1 MNDESLLLMKARL
14 EVVDLKTIE
23 LFLQKFYQFL
33 TLRTFIRGYT
43 LGTADEQVWTVLRRN
58 KVALGLIRRAIFPNL
73 TRWFSHIECTYPDLR
88 PTAGELVSA
97 TNTDA
102 TANQTRGR
110 YNIKLQATENG
121 VVTRF
126 PPEPSGYLHIGHAKA
141 AFLNDY
147 FAHDAFSES
156 LILRFDDTNPTKEN
170 QEFED
175 SILHDLGLLGIKTQ
189 RVTYT
194 SDYFEKLYDLC
205 CQIISDGNAY
215 AEDTDSKIQKDNR
228 RDRLPSKRRD
238 RPASESLAIF
248 KEMREGTKFGKG
260 HCIRA
265 RIAFDSSNGSMR
277 DPIIYRFPS
286 WDAEDGPRPHRR
298 TGWDWNIYPTYDFAC
313 PLVDS
318 IEGVTH
324 ALRTTEYPD
333 RNEQYY
339 WFLRALKLR
348 PVYLWD
354 FARINFI
361 KTFLSKRKLAKVVES
376 ERVDG
381 WDDPRMPTIRGI
393 LRRGLTVA
401 ALREFMLKQ
410 GPSRNVVSM
419 DWTTLWAMNKKI
431 IEPIAPRHTA
441 VASDHP
447 RQDSRPKHP
456 KNHSLGTK
464 DVTFANQIYIEPA
477 DAAAVRQGEEI
488 TLMSWGNALVRQVT
502 RSDDQ
507 AVTGLQLELHL
518 DGDASKTDRKVHWL
532 AAHGAEIARA
542 ELWEFD
548 YLLTK
553 DSLVKGDELEHYL
566 NPVTSWL
573 TDVLVGSEF
582 SQLMEGDII
591 QIERKGYF
599 RMDKPIGQGP
609 SGKAVLFK
617 IPTGNNKG

>member
-1 MNDESLLLMKARL
+1 MNDQSLLLMKTRL
-14 EVVDLKTIE
+14 EVVDFKIIE
-23 LFLQKFYQFL
+23 PFLQKFDRFL

-43 LGTADEQVWTVLRRN
+43 LGTADEQIWTVLRLN

-73 TRWFSHIECTYPDLR
+73 TRWFSHIESTYPNLQ
-88 PTAGELVSA
+88 PTAGDLA
-97 TNTDA
+97 TNTNA

-147 FAHDAFSES
+147 FAHDAFSGS
-156 LILRFDDTNPTKEN
+156 LILRFDDTNPTREN

-175 SILHDLGLLGIKTQ
+175 SILHDLVITLI
-189 RVTYT
+189 
-194 SDYFEKLYDLC
+194 SYDLC
-205 CQIISDGNAY
+205 CQLISDGNAY

-248 KEMREGTKFGKG
+248 KEMREGTEFGKG

-286 WDAEDGPRPHRR
+286 WDAEDGPRPHHR

-313 PLVDS
+313 PLVDC

-324 ALRTTEYPD
+324 ALRTTEYSD

-376 ERVDG
+376 GRVDG

-441 VASDHP
+441 VASVGCVLATVAGGPDHP

-464 DVTFANQIYIEPA
+464 DVTFANQIYIEQA

-502 RSDDQ
+502 RSNDQ
-507 AVTGLQLELHL
+507 PVTGLQLGSILMVTL
-518 DGDASKTDRKVHWL
+518 AKRTRK
-532 AAHGAEIARA
+532 
-542 ELWEFD
+542 F
-548 YLLTK
+548 
-553 DSLVKGDELEHYL
+553 
-566 NPVTSWL
+566 
-573 TDVLVGSEF
+573 
-582 SQLMEGDII
+582 
-591 QIERKGYF
+591 
-599 RMDKPIGQGP
+599 
-609 SGKAVLFK
+609 
-617 IPTGNNKG
+617 TG

>member
-1 MNDESLLLMKARL
+1 MEP
-14 EVVDLKTIE
+14 
-23 LFLQKFYQFL
+23 FLQKFDQFL

-43 LGTADEQVWTVLRRN
+43 LGTADEQIWTVLRLN

-88 PTAGELVSA
+88 PTAGDLASA

-102 TANQTRGR
+102 TTNPTRGR

-147 FAHDAFSES
+147 FAHDAFPGS
-156 LILRFDDTNPTKEN
+156 LILRFDDTNPTREN

-205 CQIISDGNAY
+205 CQLISDGNAY

-248 KEMREGTKFGKG
+248 KEMREGTEFGKG

-286 WDAEDGPRPHRR
+286 WDAENGPRPHHR

-324 ALRTTEYPD
+324 ALRTTKYSD

-376 ERVDG
+376 GRVDG

-419 DWTTLWAMNKKI
+419 DWTTLWAMNKKM

-441 VASDHP
+441 VASVGCVLATVAGGPDHP
-447 RQDSRPKHP
+447 RQDSRPKLL

-464 DVTFANQIYIEPA
+464 DVTFANQSYIEQA
-477 DAAAVRQGEEI
+477 DAAAFQQGEEI

-502 RSDDQ
+502 RSDDRT
-507 AVTGLQLELHL
+507 VTGLHTRTE
-518 DGDASKTDRKVHWL
+518 
-532 AAHGAEIARA
+532 
-542 ELWEFD
+542 
-548 YLLTK
+548 Y
-553 DSLVKGDELEHYL
+553 
-566 NPVTSWL
+566 
-573 TDVLVGSEF
+573 
-582 SQLMEGDII
+582 
-591 QIERKGYF
+591 
-599 RMDKPIGQGP
+599 
-609 SGKAVLFK
+609 
-617 IPTGNNKG
+617 

>member
-1 MNDESLLLMKARL
+1 MNDQSLLLMKTRL
-14 EVVDLKTIE
+14 EVVDFKTIE
-23 LFLQKFYQFL
+23 PFLQKFDRFL

-43 LGTADEQVWTVLRRN
+43 LGTADEQIWTVLRLN

-88 PTAGELVSA
+88 PAAGELVSA

-102 TANQTRGR
+102 TANQTRSR

-126 PPEPSGYLHIGHAKA
+126 PPEPS
-141 AFLNDY
+141 
-147 FAHDAFSES
+147 
-156 LILRFDDTNPTKEN
+156 
-170 QEFED
+170 
-175 SILHDLGLLGIKTQ
+175 
-189 RVTYT
+189 
-194 SDYFEKLYDLC
+194 DYFEKVYDLC
-205 CQIISDGNAY
+205 CQLISDGNAY
-215 AEDTDSKIQKDNR
+215 AEDTDSKIQEDNR

-248 KEMREGTKFGKG
+248 KEMREGTEFGKG

-286 WDAEDGPRPHRR
+286 WDVEDGPRPRHR
-298 TGWDWNIYPTYDFAC
+298 TGWDGNIYPTYDFAC

-324 ALRTTEYPD
+324 ALRTTEYSD

-361 KTFLSKRKLAKVVES
+361 KTFLSKRKLTKVAES
-376 ERVDG
+376 GRVDD

-401 ALREFMLKQ
+401 ALRKFMLKQ

-441 VASDHP
+441 VASVGCVLATVAGGPDHP

-464 DVTFANQIYIEPA
+464 DVTFGNQIYIEQA
-477 DAAAVRQGEEI
+477 DAAAFQQGEEI

-507 AVTGLQLELHL
+507 AVTGLHLELHL
-518 DGDASKTDRKVHWL
+518 DGDASKTDKKVHWL
-532 AAHGAEIARA
+532 AAHGAEIART

-553 DSLVKGDELEHYL
+553 DSLVKGDKLDHYL

-573 TDVLVGSEF
+573 TDILVGSEF
-582 SQLMEGDII
+582 GQLLEGDII

-599 RMDKPIGQGP
+599 RMDKSIGQGP
-609 SGKAVLFK
+609 SSKAVLFK